1 MRRSLLLVH
10 GRDLKPAEE
19 TLRSISTEALRA
31 GIERDFPDQ
40 VARFDALNVE
50 LAYYGD
56 LSNALLLGAGGHYD
70 EDLDV
75 GDRRNALSDLE
86 KIPARKGFGIR
97 GYDRLPGKTALKEA
111 MADLLVPLIGGIG
124 LWMWLCRRV
133 ARDFAEYL
141 DGRSDYAE
149 SARERVRE
157 RLTDLLDKDEKIA
170 IVSHGS
176 GAAVV
181 WDVLWELS
189 HDPQYADRYGDQK
202 IDLWLT
208 LGAPLGDRNVRRRLA
223 GAHESGLDRYPTNII
238 AWHNVSAEDDYTC
251 HDKTLADD
259 LGRMMRE
266 RIVSTVTDYK
276 IYNQAVRYGRSNP
289 HSSVGYFI
297 HPRIAKILADW
308 MSD

>member
-1 MRRSLLLVH
+1 MH
-10 GRDLKPAEE
+10 GRDLKPAED
-19 TLRSISTEALRA
+19 TLRSISIEAL
-31 GIERDFPDQ
+31 I
-40 VARFDALNVE
+40 VE

-56 LSNALLLGAGGHYD
+56 LTNALLLAAGGHYD
-70 EDLDV
+70 EGLDV

-97 GYDRLPGKTALKEA
+97 EYDRLPGKTALREA
-111 MADLLVPLIGGIG
+111 MADLLVPLLGGIG
-124 LWMWLCRRV
+124 LWMWLCRRLS
-133 ARDFAEYL
+133 RDFADYL
-141 DGRSDYAE
+141 DGRSEYAD
-149 SARERVRE
+149 SVRE
-157 RLTDLLDKDEKIA
+157 RLRERLTNLLDRDEKIA
-170 IVSHGS
+170 IVSHGT
-176 GAAVV
+176 GVAVV

-189 HDPQYADRYGDQK
+189 HDPQYSDQYGDRK

-208 LGAPLGDRNVRRRLA
+208 LGAPLGDRHVRRRLR
-223 GAHESGLDRYPTNII
+223 GGHQTGLDRYPTNII

-297 HPRIAKILADW
+297 HPRVAKILSDW